1 MKLLIVTEDKYP
13 PFRPDVAVL
22 FAEEMARRGHKIDW
36 LLQAEDA
43 RALPEVVQWG
53 GGAAWVA
60 KTDTGVSR
68 LSKLRKNILDIC
80 NDLRMFTLA
89 RRHRYDIVQ
98 VKDKFLAALV
108 AIVVAKLYGLKF
120 VYWLSYPFPEAILY
134 RVDEGISRYPYLD
147 LLRGHVLKLLLYR
160 IIAPAAAHIFVQS
173 EQMRIDV
180 AAMGVPQ
187 SKLTAV
193 PMGVSL
199 QRLPAVSDQADS
211 SDKIVVYLGALDKVR
226 RIDFLLAVFAEVLR
240 RVPDA
245 QLYLIGSSVNPA
257 DTADLRALAM
267 NLGIEQA
274 VTFTGFLPT
283 EEGWRHVARA
293 AIGVSPLYPSPIYRP
308 ASPTKLIEYMAM
320 SKAVVV
326 NDHPEQ
332 RQVIEESGGGICVS
346 YDERAFAD
354 ALVELLN
361 DPDLAKE
368 MGMRGRRYVQEHRS
382 YRILADRVERRY
394 AELLAGTTAA

>member
-147 LLRGHVLKLLLYR
+147 LLRSHVLKLLLYR

>member
-1 MKLLIVTEDKYP
+1 VKLLIVTEDKYP